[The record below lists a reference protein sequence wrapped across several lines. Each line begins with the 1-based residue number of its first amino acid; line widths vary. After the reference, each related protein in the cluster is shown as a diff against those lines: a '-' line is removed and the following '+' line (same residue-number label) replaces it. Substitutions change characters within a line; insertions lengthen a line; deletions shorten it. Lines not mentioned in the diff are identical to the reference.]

1 MSGYKSFEFNRD
13 NYAAPTYNPDDFDDG
28 AASPPRQAWA
38 EPSQTQGSSGAKNQV
53 SNKRAQERGRRSPIQ
68 ERELARRG
76 DRDDAGPVTLSNL
89 PAEDRER

>member
-28 AASPPRQAWA
+28 MGAAASPPRQFA
-38 EPSQTQGSSGAKNQV
+38 QTQKGSPGARNQV
-53 SNKRAQERGRRSPIQ
+53 NNKRANERGRRSPVQ